1 MREAC
6 SNFSSPLPF
15 GMSLLRCAEY
25 RKVSGGGAILLSGDS
40 MKPIVNSQITV
51 ADCTFRNIVAPG
63 LPGISDPV
71 TMNGGFS
78 SSLIAVVNNN
88 FVSEIDS
95 ETYGDTFIAQGRW
108 YTSNMTVSENT
119 VSVVTLSKAA
129 FGGRMGFI
137 AFSAMKGLT
146 VAIRRNNFTASGPT
160 KDGYSHMGI
169 WYLETGRDWSIPY
182 LDDYTGISEQELR
195 TTFGKG
201 EVTIEDNVFS
211 APMVHLDV
219 SSQHSINVFIKG
231 NLLTAA
237 SPPADGVV
245 RASFVAIRPNR
256 GLPTITEVVGNTI
269 TTDRTR
275 AYVSL
280 NGLLSSHSTA
290 LIEGN
295 TLRSGNSTLSAI
307 QLHGSTYEPFT
318 VADATVSVAIKD
330 NIVFTVQWEGSFW
343 ETSIRNPPMPL
354 TGPASPCAAT
364 LSMVLPSRRMRRSRR
379 LRTGAV
385 GTPLSSSPSPQWPP
399 PAVSFVK
406 MGRLPSSGAGF

>member
-1 MREAC
+1 
-6 SNFSSPLPF
+6 
-15 GMSLLRCAEY
+15 
-25 RKVSGGGAILLSGDS
+25 

-256 GLPTITEVVGNTI
+256 GLPTITEVIGNTI

-275 AYVSL
+275 AYISL

-290 LIEGN
+290 LSAPTTAPFPPSN
-295 TLRSGNSTLSAI
+295 CTAAHTSPSLSQTLPSL
-307 QLHGSTYEPFT
+307 
-318 VADATVSVAIKD
+318 
-330 NIVFTVQWEGSFW
+330 
-343 ETSIRNPPMPL
+343 
-354 TGPASPCAAT
+354 
-364 LSMVLPSRRMRRSRR
+364 LPSRITLFLQCSGKVLFGKHPYET
-379 LRTGAV
+379 LRC
-385 GTPLSSSPSPQWPP
+385 P
-399 PAVSFVK
+399 
-406 MGRLPSSGAGF
+406 